1 MNVNQRNYNN
11 FQESLKLGNK
21 NNSHFSISEKLSLDN
36 IRIFR
41 QDFEKDSN
49 TLRSILGEDKHQI
62 MIVAM
67 FEGTEKLLNKDV
79 SEFAVHEYLEGLK
92 IAAKEL
98 SLKGVTGEKYRNSL
112 INHSISSV
120 NNLLTSS

>member
-1 MNVNQRNYNN
+1 
-11 FQESLKLGNK
+11 
-21 NNSHFSISEKLSLDN
+21 
-36 IRIFR
+36 
-41 QDFEKDSN
+41 
-49 TLRSILGEDKHQI
+49 
-62 MIVAM
+62 M

-79 SEFAVHEYLEGLK
+79 SEFAVHEYLERLK

>member
-79 SEFAVHEYLEGLK
+79 SEFAVHEYLERLK